1 MSKILK
7 HGHFSELECLG
18 ENWDLIAKPN
28 EEDVTK
34 IWVGFLTVSSYLREI
49 VTFQN

>member
-7 HGHFSELECLG
+7 HGCFSELECFG

-28 EEDVTK
+28 EEDVTE
-34 IWVGFLTVSSYLREI
+34 IWVGFLTVSYFRQI

>member
-7 HGHFSELECLG
+7 HDCFSELECFG
-18 ENWDLIAKPN
+18 ENWDLIAKLN

-34 IWVGFLTVSSYLREI
+34 IWVGFLTVSYFRQI
-49 VTFQN
+49 VTFQS